1 MRLSRKSLFG
11 RVLTG
16 RAGVVSS
23 LAIAVL
29 GCQLGVLATSAQA
42 ERPQE
47 TAWEVLA
54 FAGPTHLPPVQ
65 SAIQEVTVGGQAAS
79 SFTLSHSLSE
89 GTGTF
94 DFANGFAETTAGSNV
109 VWVFIPL
116 EGTFRVGQQVSGA
129 GIPDGTTVLGISGS
143 PSEPFLELSNNATAS
158 NEFNEISASS
168 NEIAD
173 VTGQFQVGQEITGA
187 GIPAATTITAV
198 GPSNITIS
206 KPPTAGGKDVKI
218 ASREVSTAAL
228 PLGASA
234 AQVQAALEALPG
246 YREKTFSVS
255 GGPGVDPGNAYLIA
269 FGGSLNDQEVATF
282 VATGSGLGEHGFA
295 HVRTSLPGGAGTGE
309 IAIYPTNLG
318 GKASSGPITVDLG
331 PLPPG
336 VVTAGPAKGTEAGW
350 WTCTTELSN
359 VQCTTENV
367 VKPLAPSASIRVP
380 IKVQLSSEVKLETNV
395 TVSEGGATQPA
406 SYPLPLEVSST
417 PAGAGV
423 AALYSKVLEADGS
436 PSTQAGGHPYSQA
449 TLFAL
454 NSVRSSTGGGIV
466 PAGELKD
473 ADADLQAGF
482 VGSPL
487 TTPRCPT
494 GEPYNCPYA
503 GDASV
508 GHLYPGVG
516 SFGAL
521 GFEGQDRPFS
531 NAVPVRG
538 AAAQFSTEIAQPVA
552 TLLGRVRSNEDFGI
566 RIESPDNSPF
576 DPVFYLDTVFFG
588 EPPGAKGKAFFRNPT
603 DCAAE
608 RQNPPE
614 QSLSTSSWEEPDSFG
629 SRSDQPAPVE
639 GCDQLHFE
647 PQFELQPTSTQ
658 GSSGVGATAHLH
670 IDQSGL
676 TDPNKL
682 GSPDVKQSVVTLPE
696 GLDVN
701 PAQANGLDACS
712 EAQVGYEMGRDP
724 LPLNP
729 TRFNEDPVTCPDASK
744 LGTVEATTPLLEE
757 PLKGTIYLA
766 SQEENPFHSLI
777 GIYLVFESE
786 RFGITLKLPGKVEA
800 DPVTGQLTA
809 TFDYLPQQPIEDLTL
824 DFRGGGPRSEF
835 ATPEVCGSY
844 ATKGVWTPWSAPE
857 SGPPAQTSSSFSV
870 SSGCS
875 SSAATRPFQP
885 SFEAGTA
892 HPVAGSYSPLVIK
905 VNRNDGEQELTSLN
919 FTLPEGLIGNLASV
933 PYCSDAAIEAA
944 RSKTGRSELAG
955 PSCPASGQIGTVDA
969 AAGVGSEPI
978 HVGGRVYMAGPYE
991 GAPLSAVVI
1000 TPAVAGPFDLGDVVI
1015 RTPLSINPATSQI
1028 TAKSDPIPTI
1038 LRGIPLKI
1046 RSVAI
1051 TLDRSNFTLNPT
1063 SCAAMAVTASLRSSN
1078 GATATPSNRF
1088 QVGGC
1093 AGLAFKPTLSASTQ
1107 GKASKAN
1114 GASLVV
1120 KIAAK
1125 PGEANIHKVNLE
1137 LPLQLPSRLTT
1148 LQKACTEGQFNTNP
1162 AGCPAESVIGSA
1174 TAHTPILQVPLSG
1187 PAYLV
1192 SHGGA
1197 AFPDV
1202 EFVLQADERGGDIEI
1217 VLDGGTQITKGI
1229 TYSNFETVPDAPI
1242 SSFETV
1248 LPTGPHSILTANL
1261 PVADK
1266 YNLCGQALKMPTTLT
1281 GQNGAV
1287 VKQSTPIAVT
1297 GCAPTIRVTKH
1308 MVKGKTATFVV
1319 SVPSAGKLTAKGA
1332 GLTSAAKTV
1341 SAAKSITL
1349 KVKLTKNEQAFLARH
1364 PHRKLKLHVKL
1375 QFTPKKGARLSSAV
1389 TVLIG

>member
-1 MRLSRKSLFG
+1 MRLSCGSLFG

-16 RAGVVSS
+16 RVKVVSS

-29 GCQLGVLATSAQA
+29 GCQLGLFATSARA
-42 ERPQE
+42 ERPHE
-47 TAWEVLA
+47 AAWEVLA
-54 FAGPTHLPPVQ
+54 AAGPTHLPPVQ
-65 SAIQEVTVGGQAAS
+65 SAIQEVTVGGEAGS

-94 DFANGFAETTAGSNV
+94 DFANGYSETTEGSNV
-109 VWVFIPL
+109 VWVWFPL
-116 EGTFRVGQQVSGA
+116 EGTFEVGQQVSGA
-129 GIPDGTTVLGISGS
+129 GIPEGATIIGISGS
-143 PSEPFLELSNNATAS
+143 PSEPFLELSNDATAS
-158 NEFNEISASS
+158 NEFSNISASS
-168 NEIAD
+168 SEITD
-173 VTGQFQVGQEITGA
+173 VTGQFQVGQELTGA
-187 GIPAATTITAV
+187 GIPAATTVTAV
-198 GPSNITIS
+198 GPSSITIS
-206 KPPTAGGKDVKI
+206 KPPTAGGKDVTI
-218 ASREVSTAAL
+218 ASRAVPTASL

-255 GGPGVDPGNAYLIA
+255 GGPGADPSDAYFIA
-269 FGGSLNDQEVATF
+269 FGGSLNDQEVANF
-282 VATGSGLGEHGFA
+282 AATGFGLGEHGYA
-295 HVRTSLPGGAGTGE
+295 HVRTSLPGGPGTGK
-309 IAIYPTNLG
+309 IAVYPTDVG

-331 PLPPG
+331 PLPAG
-336 VVTAGPAKGTEAGW
+336 VVTAGPAQPSEAGW
-350 WTCTTELSN
+350 WTCTTELSS
-359 VQCTTENV
+359 VHCTTENV
-367 VKPLAPSASIRVP
+367 AKTLAPTAAITVP
-380 IKVQLSSEVKLETNV
+380 IKVQLPSEAKLQTNV
-395 TVSEGGATQPA
+395 SISGGGATQSA
-406 SYPLPLEVSST
+406 SYSLPLEISPT
-417 PAGAGV
+417 PAGVGV

-436 PSTQAGGHPYSQA
+436 PSTQAGAHPYSQA

-454 NSVRSSTGGGIV
+454 NSVRSSTNGRIV

-487 TTPRCPT
+487 TTARCPT

-503 GDASV
+503 GNASV
-508 GHLYPGVG
+508 GHLYPGVNE
-516 SFGAL
+516 FGDL
-521 GFEGQDRPFS
+521 GFEGQDHAFS
-531 NAVPVRG
+531 NAVPLQG
-538 AAAQFSTEIAQPVA
+538 AAAEFSTEIAQPVA

-588 EPPGAKGKAFFRNPT
+588 DPPGAKGKAFFRNPT

-614 QSLSTSSWEEPDSFG
+614 QSLSTSSWQEPDSFG

-647 PQFELQPTSTQ
+647 PQFEFQPTSTQ

-682 GSPDVKQSVVTLPE
+682 GTPDLKQSVVTLPA

-701 PAQANGLDACS
+701 PSQANGLEACS

-729 TRFNEDPVTCPDASK
+729 TRFNEAPVTCPDASK
-744 LGTVEATTPLLEE
+744 LGTVEATSPLLEE

-766 SQEENPFHSLI
+766 AQEENPFHSLI

-786 RFGITLKLPGKVEA
+786 RFGVTLKLPGKVEA
-800 DPVTGQLTA
+800 DPNTGQLTA

-824 DFRGGGPRSEF
+824 DFRGGGSRSEF

-844 ATKGVWTPWSAPE
+844 ATKGAWTPWSAPE
-857 SGPPAQTSSSFSV
+857 SGPPAQTSDSFSV

-875 SSAATRPFQP
+875 SSAAARPFQP
-885 SFEAGTA
+885 SFEAGTTNPA
-892 HPVAGSYSPLVIK
+892 AGAYSPLVIK
-905 VNRNDGEQELTSLN
+905 VNRNDGEQELASLD
-919 FTLPEGLIGNLASV
+919 FTLPEGLLGDLGSV

-944 RSKTGRSELAG
+944 RSVSGRAEQAD
-955 PSCPASGQIGTVDA
+955 PSCPAASRIGTVDS
-969 AAGVGSEPI
+969 AAGVGSEPV
-978 HVGGRVYMAGPYE
+978 HVGGSVYLAGPYE

-1000 TPAVAGPFDLGDVVI
+1000 TPAIAGPFDLGDVVI
-1015 RTPLSINPATSQI
+1015 RTPLSINAATAQV

-1038 LRGIPLKI
+1038 LRGIPLKL

-1051 TLDRSNFTLNPT
+1051 TLDRPGFTLNPT
-1063 SCAAMAVTASLRSSN
+1063 SCAAMAVTASLTSSN
-1078 GATATPSNRF
+1078 GATANPSNRF

-1093 AGLAFKPTLSASTQ
+1093 AGLSFKPALSASTQ
-1107 GKASKAN
+1107 AKASKAD

-1125 PGEANIHKVNLE
+1125 PGEANIRKVDLQ
-1137 LPLQLPSRLTT
+1137 LPVKLPSRLTT
-1148 LQKACTEGQFNTNP
+1148 LQKACTEAQFNANP
-1162 AGCPAESVIGSA
+1162 AGCPAGSVIGSA

-1192 SHGGA
+1192 SHGDA

-1202 EFVLQADERGGDIEI
+1202 EFVLQAQERGGDIEI
-1217 VLDGGTQITKGI
+1217 VLDGGTQIKKGI
-1229 TYSNFETVPDAPI
+1229 TYSHFETVPDAPI
-1242 SSFETV
+1242 TSFEAI
-1248 LPTGPHSILTANL
+1248 LPQGPHSILGVNL
-1261 PVADK
+1261 PASAN
-1266 YNLCGQALKMPTTLT
+1266 YNYCGQTLRIPTTLT
-1281 GQNGAV
+1281 AQNGAV
-1287 VKQSTPIAVT
+1287 LEQSTPVT
-1297 GCAPTIRVTKH
+1297 VEGCPTSLSFTHKIKQKTLTLTVYAPAAGKITATGKGLTTKN
-1308 MVKGKTATFVV
+1308 KTAKGQEHITLTLTQRK
-1319 SVPSAGKLTAKGA
+1319 AGKLNT
-1332 GLTSAAKTV
+1332 TV
-1341 SAAKSITL
+1341 KVAFTPSTGKDRKKQAKST
-1349 KVKLTKNEQAFLARH
+1349 KVR
-1364 PHRKLKLHVKL
+1364 
-1375 QFTPKKGARLSSAV
+1375 FTR
-1389 TVLIG
+1389 